1 MALEGRGRDATAA
14 CGDCERVMTEP
25 LMDSSHLTYTLTL
38 EQLCHEVIAERK
50 RQDAKWGRDF
60 LTRNDDRWL
69 AILTEEVGEA
79 AQAILK
85 GDEANLLEE
94 VMQCAAVCFAWLEL
108 RVPMADQEGEAP
120 TG

>member
-1 MALEGRGRDATAA
+1 MATITIGELLEAVME
-14 CGDCERVMTEP
+14 ERA
-25 LMDSSHLTYTLTL
+25 
-38 EQLCHEVIAERK
+38 EQDET
-50 RQDAKWGRDF
+50 WGRDF
-60 LTRNDDRWL
+60 PHRNDDRWL

-85 GDEANLLEE
+85 GNEANLVME
-94 VMQCAAVCFAWLEL
+94 VVQCAAVCLAWLEL